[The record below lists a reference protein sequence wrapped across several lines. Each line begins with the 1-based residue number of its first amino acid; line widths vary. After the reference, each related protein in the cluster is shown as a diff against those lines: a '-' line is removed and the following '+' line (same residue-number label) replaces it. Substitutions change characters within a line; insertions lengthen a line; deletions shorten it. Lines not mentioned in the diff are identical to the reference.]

1 MLKAL
6 KEGVGFKG
14 PQAQQICESIR
25 NIQVPYDAA
34 VQVFKEKT
42 LPKYIKK
49 AKDIFPGIQDLKPE
63 VYGALVS
70 LLITTRALT
79 NPEIEALPEIQNI
92 KNAIS
97 GKTQVVEDTH
107 RFVAEQ
113 VRKMKKYEKGDDAM
127 ENM

>member
-14 PQAQQICESIR
+14 LQAQQICESIR

-113 VRKMKKYEKGDDAM
+113 VSR
-127 ENM
+127 